1 MNMTQLLSSASFIER
16 TVKGHI
22 PLTKAF
28 WLLFVPLV
36 LMLYLTYIAS
46 FWALLSLNHMAD
58 IAIFALSF
66 SSIALL
72 LIAIGSFIV
81 WQNSANTTTSAWKY
95 LARIFVVA
103 YLLWYSFRTVGL
115 WLVLG
120 SHVI

>member
-1 MNMTQLLSSASFIER
+1 
-16 TVKGHI
+16 
-22 PLTKAF
+22 
-28 WLLFVPLV
+28 
-36 LMLYLTYIAS
+36 MLYLTYIAS